1 MITNTI
7 QKELHQLN
15 EKQSIDIE
23 IIKIVDGFLIKFEN
37 GRSKDETFSISLTNE
52 LMITL
57 FKEYDKKSNEF
68 IVKEELLIN
77 SVNFDFYR
85 GNSLYFDIYFTNK
98 LNKLTYQARMYVFYK
113 TNNHGSLGDI
123 YAFHLINNAIQ

>member
-57 FKEYDKKSNEF
+57 FKEV
-68 IVKEELLIN
+68 IKEL
-77 SVNFDFYR
+77 
-85 GNSLYFDIYFTNK
+85 
-98 LNKLTYQARMYVFYK
+98 
-113 TNNHGSLGDI
+113 
-123 YAFHLINNAIQ
+123 